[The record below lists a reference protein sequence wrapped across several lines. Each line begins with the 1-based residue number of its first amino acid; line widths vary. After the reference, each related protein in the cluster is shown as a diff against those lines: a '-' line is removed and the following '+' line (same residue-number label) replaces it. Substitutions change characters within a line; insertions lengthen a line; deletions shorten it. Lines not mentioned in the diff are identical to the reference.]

1 MPGDETGEEVPE
13 KIRVTADTGINGV
26 LEAHNLLVEKVLKV
40 NKDLEDFKKSHA
52 DSTEEQKKELANRLE
67 ALEAGVDAKG
77 KALKTVDEKLTA
89 LEKSSE
95 AERKALRHSIDEI
108 SNHQAELKSRTL
120 PDWEAG
126 LRADINRLREDII
139 GIQGELKERLEKAE
153 KAAEELQEMLNK
165 DEGFKMAG
173 VLQSQVNSLEAFVK
187 KQDEI
192 LTAGYNSRLEQLETA
207 LRQSD
212 YERLIFSERVGQ
224 DLQGMSQHLRGFASL
239 LTDISQHLE
248 QVDGQDG
255 SGLRKVQV
263 EVDSLKEVTSKL
275 RKDFEARSEK
285 TEASHAASM
294 SSLGSRYSE
303 LEKAIRSEVER
314 LSMSKSTKEVERIQR
329 LEAEMKQEREERRS
343 FITRFEKE
351 ERERVESWQKRSS
364 EVHQVDM
371 TLETSAVDSVRKELE
386 ELKLNFQSLLMAEDQ
401 RMMDAA
407 RLEALVRALEDRV
420 WPWRRNSKDRS
431 RSPTRSPSPGPGP
444 PVTVEV
450 DVSEPNWALK
460 TIGNDLTGVR
470 HKDQRRWVPG
480 GIKTYHQ
487 PLVCRLLAPRV
498 PCGGS
503 EAAGSNSF
511 SLHSPVR
518 VCLHCTG
525 CQRNSHELQGL
536 QKLLQLITSQSDRL
550 L

>member
-1 MPGDETGEEVPE
+1 
-13 KIRVTADTGINGV
+13 
-26 LEAHNLLVEKVLKV
+26 
-40 NKDLEDFKKSHA
+40 
-52 DSTEEQKKELANRLE
+52 LANRLE
-67 ALEAGVDAKG
+67 ALEAGVEAKG
-77 KALKTVDEKLTA
+77 KALKTVDEKLAA

-187 KQDEI
+187 KQDQI
-192 LTAGYNSRLEQLETA
+192 LTAAYNSRLEQLETA

-212 YERLIFSERVGQ
+212 YERVIFSERVGQ

-255 SGLRKVQV
+255 GGLRKVQV
-263 EVDSLKEVTSKL
+263 EVGSLKEVTSKL
-275 RKDFEARSEK
+275 ESKLRKEFEARSEK

-303 LEKAIRSEVER
+303 LEKALKSEVER
-314 LSMSKSTKEVERIQR
+314 LSKSTKEVERIQR
-329 LEAEMKQEREERRS
+329 LEAEIKHEREERRS
-343 FITRFEKE
+343 FVTRFEKE

-364 EVHQVDM
+364 EVQHQHVD
-371 TLETSAVDSVRKELE
+371 TSVVDSVRKDLE
-386 ELKLNFQSLLMAEDQ
+386 ELKLDFQSLLMSEDQ
-401 RMMDAA
+401 RIVDAA

-420 WPWRRNSKDRS
+420 WPWRRNSKDPS
-431 RSPTRSPSPGPGP
+431 RSPTRSPSPGP

-450 DVSEPNWALK
+450 EVPSNPWSTAEDWRETQRPMGPRWYQ
-460 TIGNDLTGVR
+460 DLLPTTGLPAVGPTRVR
-470 HKDQRRWVPG
+470 RQRGR
-480 GIKTYHQ
+480 
-487 PLVCRLLAPRV
+487 R
-498 PCGGS
+498 
-503 EAAGSNSF
+503 
-511 SLHSPVR
+511 
-518 VCLHCTG
+518 
-525 CQRNSHELQGL
+525 
-536 QKLLQLITSQSDRL
+536 
-550 L
+550 

>member
-1 MPGDETGEEVPE
+1 MPE

-40 NKDLEDFKKSHA
+40 NKDLEDFKKSNA
-52 DSTEEQKKELANRLE
+52 DSTEEQKKDLANRLE

-77 KALKTVDEKLTA
+77 KALKTVDEKLAA

-187 KQDEI
+187 KQDQI
-192 LTAGYNSRLEQLETA
+192 LTAAYNSRLEQLETA

-212 YERLIFSERVGQ
+212 YERVIFSERVGQ

-248 QVDGQDG
+248 QLDGQDG
-255 SGLRKVQV
+255 GGLRKAMGAIGQVQV
-263 EVDSLKEVTSKL
+263 EVGSLKEVTSKL

-303 LEKAIRSEVER
+303 FEKALKSEVER
-314 LSMSKSTKEVERIQR
+314 LSKSTKEVERIQR
-329 LEAEMKQEREERRS
+329 LEAEMKHEREERRS
-343 FITRFEKE
+343 LVTRFEKE

-364 EVHQVDM
+364 EVQHVD
-371 TLETSAVDSVRKELE
+371 TSAVDSVRKELE
-386 ELKLNFQSLLMAEDQ
+386 ELKLDFQSLLMSEDQ

-407 RLEALVRALEDRV
+407 RLEALVGALEDRV
-420 WPWRRNSKDRS
+420 WPWRRNSKDPS
-431 RSPTRSPSPGPGP
+431 RSPTRSPSPGPPGPPGP

-450 DVSEPNWALK
+450 EIPSNPWTTA
-460 TIGNDLTGVR
+460 DLDWRETQRPMGPRWYQDLPPTTGLPAVGPTRAAVR
-470 HKDQRRWVPG
+470 RQRGR
-480 GIKTYHQ
+480 
-487 PLVCRLLAPRV
+487 R
-498 PCGGS
+498 
-503 EAAGSNSF
+503 
-511 SLHSPVR
+511 
-518 VCLHCTG
+518 
-525 CQRNSHELQGL
+525 
-536 QKLLQLITSQSDRL
+536 
-550 L
+550 